1 MAASSTEKLIA
12 DATKLYETNFGASKG
27 CAVVYAPGRVNI
39 IGEHVD
45 YNGGFCLPVALLKK
59 TVVVGRGTL
68 TRKDQA
74 DRAGKPLPKYCH
86 ISSFRMITGSHSRW
100 QSV

>member
-1 MAASSTEKLIA
+1 MADSSTEKLIA
-12 DATKLYETNFGASKG
+12 DATKLYEANFGSSKG

-59 TVVVGRGTL
+59 TVVVGRGAL
-68 TRKDQA
+68 IRKDQA
-74 DRAGKPLPKYCH
+74 DTAGKPLP
-86 ISSFRMITGSHSRW
+86 
-100 QSV
+100 